1 VALIRPFDGVRYAP
15 AAVGDLTSVV
25 CAPYDVITAP
35 AQADFYARSP
45 FNVVRLELG
54 CARPGDQPTDN
65 RYTRAA
71 ATYQSWLRDRIIVP
85 DGEPSLYVYDEGFS
99 LNGRWLKR
107 RSLVAAVR
115 LANWEEG
122 EILPHE
128 HTLPKAKADRLE
140 LLAATHTQ
148 FSPLLAFYDDPG
160 GVLAALADVAATDPL
175 ARLTVAP
182 DQIAASALEHRL
194 WRSAD
199 PAVVAELSR
208 ALRTTQLYIAD
219 GHHRYETAL
228 TYRDQQRAAGA
239 GPNAPSEFVLIGLVE
254 ASDPGLIVQPTHRIV
269 TGLETIDV
277 ERAQRQLSGW
287 FEIERR
293 PFDAAAG
300 DAVANLVDVSGSA
313 TTLGVLGL
321 ERNVVHQ
328 LRLRPSVDLTKLL
341 PDVPEALRPIDTVIL
356 QRLIFDPVFGL
367 AADELGA
374 GERVRFTR
382 DPAEAVRAYLAEDAQ
397 LAFFLQPTPI
407 SQIRAASRAGVRM
420 PQKTT
425 YFWPKPLTGLVF
437 FDHDRAW

>member
-1 VALIRPFDGVRYAP
+1 VAIIRPFDGVRYAS
-15 AAVGDLTSVV
+15 AAVGDLASVV
-25 CAPYDVITAP
+25 CAPYDVITAS

-45 FNVVRLELG
+45 YNVVRLELG
-54 CARPGDQPTDN
+54 CERPGDQPTDN

-71 ATYQSWLRDRIIVP
+71 AIYQSWLRDRIVVP
-85 DGEPSLYVYDEGFS
+85 DDEPGLYVYDEGFS
-99 LNGRWLKR
+99 LNDRWLKR
-107 RSLVAAVR
+107 RSLLAAVR
-115 LANWEEG
+115 LASWEEG

-160 GVLAALADVAATDPL
+160 GVVAALADIAAAAPVAH
-175 ARLTVAP
+175 LTVAP
-182 DQIAASALEHRL
+182 DQIAASALEHWL

-199 PAVVAELSR
+199 SAMLSELSR
-208 ALRTTQLYIAD
+208 ALRGTQLFIAD

-228 TYRDQQRAAGA
+228 TYRARQRAAGA
-239 GPNAPSEFVLIGLVE
+239 GPNAPSEFALIGLVE

-269 TGLETIDV
+269 TGLGTIDV
-277 ERAQRQLSGW
+277 ERALRQLSEW
-287 FEIERR
+287 FEVERR
-293 PFDAAAG
+293 PIDAAAG
-300 DAVANLVDVSGSA
+300 DAVADLVDGSGSA
-313 TTLGVLGL
+313 TTLAVLGL

-328 LRLRPSVDLTKLL
+328 LRLRPSGDLTTLL
-341 PDVPEALRPIDTVIL
+341 ADVPDALRPIDTVIL
-356 QRLIFDPVFGL
+356 QRLILDPVFGL

-382 DPAEAVRAYLAEDAQ
+382 DPAEAVRAYLAGDAQ

-407 SQIRAASRAGVRM
+407 SQIRAASQAGARM

-425 YFWPKPLTGLVF
+425 YFWPKPVTGLVF